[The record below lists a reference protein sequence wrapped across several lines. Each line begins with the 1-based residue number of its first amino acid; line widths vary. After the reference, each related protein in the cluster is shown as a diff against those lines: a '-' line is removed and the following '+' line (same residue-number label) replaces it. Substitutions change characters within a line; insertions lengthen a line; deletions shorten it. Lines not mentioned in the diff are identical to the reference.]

1 MRIQQT
7 RGDIVEKDMLKKQA
21 YAVINEVIEK
31 ASLKEGSLL
40 VIGCSSS
47 EVLGDRMG
55 TNSSVEI
62 AEILYD
68 EISGVLRAK
77 NIDLAVQCCEHLN
90 RAIVIEREV
99 AEARGFEPVNVI
111 PQPKAG
117 GSFATAHYKALKE
130 PMVVENI
137 AAKAD
142 AGIDIGGVMVGMH
155 IRPVVVPIK
164 LENRHIG
171 EAIILAGRHRPK
183 FIGGE
188 RAVYDVQLR

>member
-1 MRIQQT
+1 
-7 RGDIVEKDMLKKQA
+7 MLKKQA
-21 YAVINEVIEK
+21 NAVINEVIDK
-31 ASLKEGSLL
+31 ASLKEGSLI

-62 AEILYD
+62 ADCLYE
-68 EISGVLRAK
+68 EISKVLNDK
-77 NIDLAVQCCEHLN
+77 GIDLAVQCCEHLN
-90 RAIVIEREV
+90 RAIVIEKKV
-99 AEARGFEPVNVI
+99 ALNRGFEQVNVI

-130 PMVVENI
+130 PVVVENI
-137 AAKAD
+137 ASKAD

-155 IRPVVVPIK
+155 IKPVVVPIK

-183 FIGGE
+183 FIGGQ
-188 RAVYDVQLR
+188 RAVYDEELK

>member
-1 MRIQQT
+1 
-7 RGDIVEKDMLKKQA
+7 MLKKQA
-21 YAVINEVIEK
+21 NAVINEVIDK
-31 ASLKEGSLL
+31 ASLKEGSLI

-62 AEILYD
+62 ADCLYE
-68 EISGVLRAK
+68 EISKVLNDK
-77 NIDLAVQCCEHLN
+77 GIDLAVQCCEHLN
-90 RAIVIEREV
+90 RAIVLEKKV
-99 AEARGFEPVNVI
+99 ALGRGFEQVNVI

-130 PMVVENI
+130 PVVVENI
-137 AAKAD
+137 ASKAD

-155 IRPVVVPIK
+155 IKPVVVPIK

-171 EAIILAGRHRPK
+171 EAIILAGRHRHK
-183 FIGGE
+183 FIGGQ
-188 RAVYDVQLR
+188 RAVYDEELK

>member
-1 MRIQQT
+1 
-7 RGDIVEKDMLKKQA
+7 MLKKQA
-21 YAVINEVIEK
+21 NAVINEVIDK
-31 ASLKEGSLL
+31 ASLKEGSLI

-62 AEILYD
+62 ADCLYE
-68 EISGVLRAK
+68 EISKVLNDK
-77 NIDLAVQCCEHLN
+77 GIDLAVQCCEHLN
-90 RAIVIEREV
+90 RAIVIEKKV
-99 AEARGFEPVNVI
+99 ALGRGFEQVNVI

-130 PMVVENI
+130 PVVVENI
-137 AAKAD
+137 ASKAD

-155 IRPVVVPIK
+155 IKPVVVPIK

-171 EAIILAGRHRPK
+171 EAIILAGRHRHK
-183 FIGGE
+183 FIGGQ
-188 RAVYDVQLR
+188 RAVYDEELK